1 MLVYDTKCKLASGFV
16 ITLIMA
22 WTLYSS
28 GRGKQREYEAMLLMV
43 EEAEGYAGLSA
54 AEQELDKM
62 LEANLLGAGQGLLLK
77 DRLESKRF
85 ALEDDL
91 AGAGSHPSGNSQ
103 SGDAGL
109 EMIAEHGNVAT
120 WGSDQSQWTPE
131 QQAWYDQA
139 KQWGG
144 YYDESGNWVPIQ

>member
-1 MLVYDTKCKLASGFV
+1 
-16 ITLIMA
+16 MA
-22 WTLYSS
+22 WSLFAS
-28 GRGKQREYEAMLLMV
+28 GRGKQREYESMMLLV
-43 EEAEGYAGLSA
+43 EEAEGYSGLASA
-54 AEQELDKM
+54 ELELDKM
-62 LEANLLGAGQGLLLK
+62 LESNRLGAGQGLLLK

-91 AGAGSHPSGNSQ
+91 AGASSHPAGASES
-103 SGDAGL
+103 SGDTDLA
-109 EMIAEHGNVAT
+109 MIAEHGNVAT

-144 YYDESGNWVPIQ
+144 YYDADGNWVPLQ